1 MSRSTR
7 VRAMGSLLLIAA
19 AASTG
24 QAWVNR
30 QPVNAYGGG
39 PEGPNLRTFVRPAI
53 AKAPAE
59 LRIEVWVAAHDDNR
73 AIEIAVDSGEF
84 YRSSEIALD
93 GAQAAQTFSVEYRAV
108 PAGNYDVLV
117 RLRARQGTVRALER
131 HAFQV
136 AP

>member
-1 MSRSTR
+1 M
-7 VRAMGSLLLIAA
+7 RA
-19 AASTG
+19 T
-24 QAWVNR
+24 
-30 QPVNAYGGG
+30 
-39 PEGPNLRTFVRPAI
+39 VRPAI

-59 LRIEVWVAAHDDNR
+59 LRIEVWVAANDDNR
-73 AIEIAVDSGEF
+73 AVEIALDSGEF

-93 GAQAAQTFSVEYRAV
+93 GAQAAQSFTVEYRAV
-108 PAGNYDVLV
+108 PAGDYEVLV